1 MTSEE
6 TGYSTAYR
14 NPLVE
19 RYCSAAMSRIFSP
32 HFKFSTWRRLWL
44 ALAEA
49 QHELG
54 LAVSAEQVAELRERL
69 APLDPDRA
77 AELEKE
83 LRHDVM
89 AQLKTWA
96 EQCPGAGGILHLGAT
111 SAFVG
116 DNTEAIQLYE
126 GLQLVEQRLLS
137 VIAALSGF
145 AAKTARIPTLGFTHF
160 QPAQPTTVGKRA
172 CLWLQDLVLD
182 LEEVRFALDTVKLR
196 GVKGTTGTQA
206 SFLALFDGDHHKVE
220 ELEALVA
227 EKLGFDRDGCFAVTG
242 QTYSR
247 KQDSRSL
254 NALSGVAQSA
264 SKFSHDMRLLQHL
277 GEVLEPFG
285 SKQVGSSAMAY
296 KRNPMR
302 AERISSLA
310 RLLITFAVN
319 PPITAATQWLERSLD
334 DSANRRVSIPEAF
347 LAADALLLLY
357 GSMVPG
363 LQVNEKV
370 IRRRLEQELPFLA
383 TEQILMQLVAAGGDR
398 QAGHEQIRVHSM
410 EVHRRLQAGESNRN
424 DLLERLAADLVF
436 SPIRHKF
443 PSLSDPLRFVGRAP
457 EQVERFIADRVS
469 PLLAGREDGATA
481 GGAEDE
487 IRV

>member
-1 MTSEE
+1 MSEE
-6 TGYSTAYR
+6 HGYSTVYR

-19 RYCSAAMSRIFSP
+19 RYCSEEMSGIFSP
-32 HFKFSTWRRLWL
+32 HFKFLTWRRLWL

-54 LAVSAEQVAELRERL
+54 LAVTAKQVAELAASLEN
-69 APLDPDRA
+69 LDPARA

-96 EQCPGAGGILHLGAT
+96 GQCPAAGGILHLGAT

-116 DNTEAIQLYE
+116 DNTEVIQLRE
-126 GLQLVEQRLLS
+126 GLRVVEKRLLP
-137 VIAALSGF
+137 VIASLRDF
-145 AAKTARIPTLGFTHF
+145 AARTARIPTLGFTHF

-172 CLWLQDLVLD
+172 CLWLQDLLLD
-182 LEEVRFALDTVKLR
+182 LEEIRFALSTIRLR

-206 SFLALFDGDHHKVE
+206 SFLALFDGDHGKVE
-220 ELEALVA
+220 RLEELVA
-227 EKLGFDRDGCFAVTG
+227 AKMGFDDEGCFAITG
-242 QTYSR
+242 QTYPR
-247 KQDSRSL
+247 KQDSRVLGSL
-254 NALSGVAQSA
+254 SAVAQSA
-264 SKFSHDMRLLQHL
+264 SKFSNDMRLLQHL
-277 GEVLEPFG
+277 GEILEPFG

-310 RLLITFAVN
+310 RLLITAAIN
-319 PPITAATQWLERSLD
+319 PQLTAAAQWLERTLD

-347 LAADALLLLY
+347 LTADALLLLY

-370 IRRRLEQELPFLA
+370 IRRRLETELPFLA
-383 TEQILMQLVAAGGDR
+383 TEQILMQLVAAGGNR

-424 DLLERLAADLVF
+424 DLLERLASDTVF
-436 SPIRHKF
+436 SPLRHKF
-443 PSLSDPLRFVGRAP
+443 PTLTDPLKFVGRAP
-457 EQVERFIADRVS
+457 EQVERFLADQVD
-469 PLLAGREDGATA
+469 PLLAAQAPDELSGPDD
-481 GGAEDE
+481 DE

>member
-1 MTSEE
+1 MSEE
-6 TGYSTAYR
+6 TAYSTAYR

-19 RYCSAAMSRIFSP
+19 RYCSIEMSRIFSP

-54 LAVSAEQVAELRERL
+54 LSVTAEQVAELRSGIEN
-69 APLDPDRA
+69 LDPARA

-96 EQCPGAGGILHLGAT
+96 GQCPAAGGILHLGAT

-126 GLQLVEQRLLS
+126 GLRLVERRLIP
-137 VIAALSGF
+137 VIAALRDF
-145 AAKTARIPTLGFTHF
+145 AARTARIPTLGFTHF

-172 CLWLQDLVLD
+172 CLWLQDLLLD
-182 LEEVRFALDTVKLR
+182 LEEVRFALSTLKLR

-206 SFLALFDGDHHKVE
+206 SYLALFDGDHRKVE
-220 ELEALVA
+220 QLEELVA
-227 EKLGFDRDGCFAVTG
+227 AKMGFERNGCFAVTG
-242 QTYSR
+242 QTYPR
-247 KQDSRSL
+247 KQDSRVL
-254 NALSGVAQSA
+254 GALSAVAQSA

-310 RLLITFAVN
+310 RLLITAAVN
-319 PPITAATQWLERSLD
+319 PQLTAATQWLERTLD
-334 DSANRRVSIPEAF
+334 DSANRRVCIPEAF

-424 DLLERLAADLVF
+424 DLLERLASDMVF
-436 SPIRHKF
+436 SPLRHKF
-443 PSLSDPLRFVGRAP
+443 PTLADPLQFVGRAP
-457 EQVERFIADRVS
+457 EQVERF
-469 PLLAGREDGATA
+469 LAREVASVLQGQSDDQLSGP
-481 GGAEDE
+481 GEDE

>member
-1 MTSEE
+1 MSDRK
-6 TGYSTAYR
+6 GYSESYS

-19 RYCSAAMSRIFSP
+19 RYCSAEMSRIFSSR
-32 HFKFSTWRRLWL
+32 FKFGTWRRLWL

-54 LAVSAEQVAELRERL
+54 LSVTADQVEQLRRTL
-69 APLDPDRA
+69 DDLDPETA
-77 AELEKE
+77 AQLEKE

-96 EQCPGAGGILHLGAT
+96 GQCPEAGGILHLGAT
-111 SAFVG
+111 SAYVG
-116 DNTEAIQLYE
+116 DNTEAIQLHE
-126 GLQLVEQRLLS
+126 GLKLVEKRLLP
-137 VIAALSGF
+137 VIAALREF
-145 AAKTARIPTLGFTHF
+145 AADTARIPTLGFTHF

-172 CLWLQDLVLD
+172 CLWLQDLLSD
-182 LEEVRFALDTVKLR
+182 LEEVRFALSTVKIR

-206 SFLALFDGDHHKVE
+206 SFLALFDGDHDKVE
-220 ELEALVA
+220 QLESLVA
-227 EKLGFDRDGCFAVTG
+227 QKMGFDADGCFAVTG
-242 QTYSR
+242 QTYPR
-247 KQDSRSL
+247 KQDSRVL
-254 NALSGVAQSA
+254 GALSALAQSA

-302 AERISSLA
+302 AERISSLS
-310 RLLITFAVN
+310 RLVIGTAFN
-319 PPITAATQWLERSLD
+319 PQVTAATQWLERTLD

-347 LAADALLLLY
+347 LGMDAILLLY
-357 GSMVPG
+357 GSVVPG

-370 IRRRLEQELPFLA
+370 IRRRLERELPFLA

-424 DLLERLAADLVF
+424 DLLERLASDTVF
-436 SPIRHKF
+436 SPLRHKF
-443 PSLSDPLRFVGRAP
+443 PTLSDPLQFVGRAP
-457 EQVERFIADRVS
+457 EQVDQF
-469 PLLAGREDGATA
+469 LARHVDPILATA
-481 GGAEDE
+481 STEDLSGAGDDE

>member
-1 MTSEE
+1 MSEQ
-6 TGYSTAYR
+6 TGYSTAYS

-19 RYCSAAMSRIFSP
+19 RYCSQEMSRIFSP

-54 LAVSAEQVAELRERL
+54 LAVTSEQVAELRASLEK
-69 APLDPDRA
+69 LDPARA
-77 AELEKE
+77 AQLEKE

-96 EQCPGAGGILHLGAT
+96 GQCPAAGGILHLGAT
-111 SAFVG
+111 SAYVG

-126 GLQLVEQRLLS
+126 GLRLTEQRILP
-137 VIAALSGF
+137 VIAALRQF
-145 AAKTARIPTLGFTHF
+145 AARTASIPTLGFTHF

-172 CLWLQDLVLD
+172 CLWLQDLLLD
-182 LEEVRFALDTVKLR
+182 LEELRFALCTVKLR

-206 SFLALFDGDHHKVE
+206 SFLALFDGDHQKVE
-220 ELEALVA
+220 RLEQLVA
-227 EKLGFDRDGCFAVTG
+227 EKMGFADNGCFAVTG
-242 QTYSR
+242 QTYPR
-247 KQDSRSL
+247 KQDSRVLGSL
-254 NALSGVAQSA
+254 SAVAQSA

-310 RLLITFAVN
+310 RLLITAAVN
-319 PPITAATQWLERSLD
+319 PQLTAATQWLERTLD
-334 DSANRRVSIPEAF
+334 DSANRRVCIPEAF
-347 LAADALLLLY
+347 LTADALLLLY

-398 QAGHEQIRVHSM
+398 QAGHEQIRLHSM

-424 DLLERLAADLVF
+424 DLLERLASDTVF
-436 SPIRHKF
+436 SPLRHKF
-443 PSLSDPLRFVGRAP
+443 PTLSDPLQFVGRAP
-457 EQVERFIADRVS
+457 QQVERFLAEEVD
-469 PLLAGREDGATA
+469 PLLAGQSADDLCGP
-481 GGAEDE
+481 GDDQ